1 VLFAWVLLTVTTC
14 GADVVNCTASMV
26 VVLATLDNG
35 QYVVY
40 SVTTPSIVAVAMDS
54 KAVETTLLHLLSE
67 QEVLVMT
74 VVMLDDW

>member
-1 VLFAWVLLTVTTC
+1 
-14 GADVVNCTASMV
+14 MV

-40 SVTTPSIVAVAMDS
+40 SVTTPSIVSVAMDS

-67 QEVLVMT
+67 QDVLVIT

>member
-1 VLFAWVLLTVTTC
+1 
-14 GADVVNCTASMV
+14 MV

-40 SVTTPSIVAVAMDS
+40 SVTTPSIVSVAMDS

-67 QEVLVMT
+67 QDVFVIT